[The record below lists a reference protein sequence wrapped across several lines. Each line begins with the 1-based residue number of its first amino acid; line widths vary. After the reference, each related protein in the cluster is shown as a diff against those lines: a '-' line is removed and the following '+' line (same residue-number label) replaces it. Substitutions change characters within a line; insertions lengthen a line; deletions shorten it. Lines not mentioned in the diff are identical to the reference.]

1 MQNVTAAPSFSLPS
15 NELLAGKILRMALG
29 TLVLTASSWIS
40 IPLSP
45 IPITMQTYAVIVI
58 GSLFGAR
65 MGAITVLA
73 WLAEAAIGFPVLA
86 QGAAGLPVFFGP
98 SAGYLVSFPV
108 IAAFAGWFSDHKFDS
123 GPIRSL
129 FTMLAANAINL
140 GLGVMWLAVL
150 LGWHRAVIVGFMP
163 FWIGGIVKAVLATT
177 TVLLIRGGR
186 ARRATDAR

>member
-1 MQNVTAAPSFSLPS
+1 MQNVTAAPSFSLLS
-15 NELLAGKILRMALG
+15 NELLAGKILRVALG

-98 SAGYLVSFPV
+98 SVGYLVSFPV
-108 IAAFAGWFSDHKFDS
+108 IAAFAGWFSDRKFDG

-129 FTMLAANAINL
+129 STMLAANAINL
-140 GLGVMWLAVL
+140 GLGVMWLAAL